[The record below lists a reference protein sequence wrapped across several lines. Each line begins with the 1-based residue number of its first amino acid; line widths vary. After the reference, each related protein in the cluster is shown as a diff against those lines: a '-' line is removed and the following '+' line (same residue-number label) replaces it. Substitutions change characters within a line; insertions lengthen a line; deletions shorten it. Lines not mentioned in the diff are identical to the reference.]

1 MEEFKAK
8 QKKIRKKL
16 ISISIGVFCFFL
28 IYAIVGAAIVILKQD
43 AAFSNNGGATWII
56 DGTDF
61 SSIGDALASGGMAF
75 IYGVIIIVM
84 LTFYI
89 SVGLDGVALIWI
101 IYGIIYL
108 IKYKSLKKK
117 LNIGGNTK

>member
-28 IYAIVGAAIVILKQD
+28 IFAIVGAAIVIQKQD

-61 SSIGDALASGGMAF
+61 SSIGNALASGGKAF
-75 IYGVIIIVM
+75 IYGVIIIAM
-84 LTFYI
+84 LTFYM
-89 SVGLDGVALIWI
+89 SVGLVGIAIIWI
-101 IYGIIYL
+101 VYGIIYL
-108 IKYKSLKKK
+108 IKYKSLEKKVD
-117 LNIGGNTK
+117 IGGNTK

>member
-16 ISISIGVFCFFL
+16 ISISTGILCFF
-28 IYAIVGAAIVILKQD
+28 IIFAIVGATIVIIKQD

-61 SSIGDALASGGMAF
+61 SSIGDVFASGGKAF
-75 IYGVIIIVM
+75 LYGIIIIVM

-89 SVGLDGVALIWI
+89 SVGLGGVALIWI

-108 IKYKSLKKK
+108 IKYKSLEKK
-117 LNIGGNTK
+117 LNIGGIIK